1 MWDWAT
7 WLEQYG
13 YGLIAL
19 AVFFEILAL
28 PLPGDM
34 MLSYTGLYVYEGKM
48 NLILSILSAGA
59 GAAASIS
66 LSYWIGYRL
75 GKPFIVKYGHRI
87 HLGEEQLSRITVWF
101 EKYGEKLLFIV
112 YFIPGLKHVIGYFCG
127 VTRMPFRRY
136 AVFAYSGGLFWV
148 SLFISLGRVLGPKW
162 EAYHA
167 TVNRYM
173 IIFGIASA
181 LLTLTIYFY
190 RKYKRRVLASLM
202 DLLNKGVRHFNSLGK
217 VRFLVLA
224 SFALLVLFVSLM
236 LGMIQDFLA
245 HEFSQFDEVTSYVV
259 LTIFGPEWHD
269 QMQLFAKLGTLYLYG
284 PLIVMT
290 SFWIMFRGRNKGF
303 EFIFLL
309 WVVLGGELLDDGLR
323 MLFHRPGPVAA
334 GIQLINTF
342 PSEETLSSITVC
354 GFSAFLLLRHY
365 SASLIRTIVIL
376 FVILV
381 CLLVGISRIYFNVQF
396 PSDVAAGY
404 VFGGVW
410 ITLNVILLEVLRKL
424 QDNESAIVAK

>member
-1 MWDWAT
+1 MWDWTA

-13 YGLIAL
+13 YGMIGL
-19 AVFFEILAL
+19 AVCLEILAL
-28 PLPGDM
+28 PLPGDV

-48 NLILSILSAGA
+48 NWFLSILSAGA
-59 GAAASIS
+59 GAAVSIS

-87 HLGEEQLSRITVWF
+87 HLGEEQLSRITAWF
-101 EKYGEKLLFIV
+101 EKYGVKLLFIA
-112 YFIPGLKHVIGYFCG
+112 YFIPGLKHIIGYFCG

-162 EAYHA
+162 EAYHS

-173 IIFGIASA
+173 IIFGIAAA
-181 LLTLTIYFY
+181 LLTLAIYFY
-190 RKYKRRVLASLM
+190 RKYKRRVLASVM
-202 DLLNKGVRHFNSLGK
+202 DLLIDGVRHFNSLGK

-224 SFALLVLFVSLM
+224 SFALLVVFVSLM

-245 HEFSQFDEVTSYVV
+245 HEFSRFDEVTSYVI
-259 LTIFGPEWHD
+259 LTAYGPEWHD
-269 QMQLFAKLGTLYLYG
+269 RMQLFAKLGTIYLYG
-284 PLIVMT
+284 PLIVTT
-290 SFWIMFRGRNKGF
+290 SIWILFRGRNKGL
-303 EFIFLL
+303 ELLFLC
-309 WVVLGGELLDDGLR
+309 WVVIGGVLLEDGLR
-323 MLFHRPGPVAA
+323 MLFHRAGPAAA
-334 GIQLINTF
+334 GIQLSNTF
-342 PSEETLSSITVC
+342 PSEATLTTITVC

-365 SASLIRTIVIL
+365 SASLIRTFVFL

-381 CLLVGISRIYFNVQF
+381 CLLVGISRVYFNVQF

-410 ITLNVILLEVLRKL
+410 ITLNAILLEVLRKL
-424 QDNESAIVAK
+424 QDNDAAIVAN

>member
-1 MWDWAT
+1 MWDWTT

-13 YGLIAL
+13 YGLISL
-19 AVFFEILAL
+19 AVFLEILAL

-48 NLILSILSAGA
+48 NWIISILSAGA

-87 HLGEEQLSRITVWF
+87 HLGEEQMSRITVWF
-101 EKYGEKLLFIV
+101 EKYGAKLLFIA
-112 YFIPGLKHVIGYFCG
+112 YFIPGLKHITGYFCG

-136 AVFAYSGGLFWV
+136 AVFAYTGGLFWV

-162 EAYHA
+162 EAYHS

-173 IIFGIASA
+173 IIFGIGSA
-181 LLTLTIYFY
+181 LLALTFYFY

-202 DLLNKGVRHFNSLGK
+202 DLLMKGIRHFNSLGK

-224 SFALLVLFVSLM
+224 SFALLALFVSLM

-245 HEFSQFDEVTSYVV
+245 HEFSQFDEVTSYIV
-259 LTIFGPEWHD
+259 LAVFGSEWQD
-269 QMQLFAKLGTLYLYG
+269 QMRLFAQLGTIYLYG
-284 PLIVMT
+284 PLIVLT
-290 SFWIMFRGRNKGF
+290 SVWIMLRGRNKRL
-303 EFIFLL
+303 ELLFLL
-309 WVVLGGELLDDGLR
+309 WVVLGGEVLDDGLR
-323 MLFHRPGPVAA
+323 MLFHRPGPVAS

-342 PSEETLSSITVC
+342 PSKETLTSITVC

-365 SASLIRTIVIL
+365 SQSLIRIVVFL

-381 CLLVGISRIYFNVQF
+381 CLLVGISRIYYNVQF

-410 ITLNVILLEVLRKL
+410 VTMNVILLEVLRKL
-424 QDNESAIVAK
+424 QDNDATIVAN